1 MIVRRC
7 KDIQEFKDFHKQYA
21 NERIPSAESI
31 LRNWDYH
38 FCFYDEETLELLGC
52 IYLEDEDGKI
62 MLSGFSKPKQ
72 IDKVLEAIHFV
83 STFMAQDVLYSRTD
97 RKSAKLVLLRAGF
110 EKIDNELFIR
120 KVA

>member
-1 MIVRRC
+1 MIVSRC
-7 KDIQEFKDFHKQYA
+7 QDIQEFKDFHKKYA
-21 NERIPSAESI
+21 NERIPYAESI
-31 LRNWDYH
+31 LRNWNYH

-52 IYLEDEDGKI
+52 IYLEDEEGKI

-72 IDKVLEAIHFV
+72 IKKVLEAIDFV

-97 RKSAKLVLLRAGF
+97 RKNAKLVLLKAGF

>member
-7 KDIQEFKDFHKQYA
+7 KDIQEFKDFHKEYA

-38 FCFYDEETLELLGC
+38 FCFYNEETLELLGC

-72 IDKVLEAIHFV
+72 IKKVLEAIDFV

-97 RKSAKLVLLRAGF
+97 RKHAKLVLLKAGF
-110 EKIDNELFIR
+110 EKIDDELFIR

>member
-21 NERIPSAESI
+21 NERIPCAESI

-38 FCFYDEETLELLGC
+38 FCFYDEEISELLGC

-97 RKSAKLVLLRAGF
+97 RKPAKLVLLRAGF